1 MLAIVAFLP
10 ILATLI
16 LMLAFN
22 WPAKWCLMISWAMAC
37 ILAPTLW
44 NVEIIDVVA
53 NSILGVLSSL
63 DVLIIIF
70 GAILLMNTLKASGA
84 TAAINRGFM
93 NINPDKRV
101 QAVIIGFAFCSFI
114 EAAAGFGTPA
124 ALAGP
129 LMVSLGFPPM
139 AAAVIAL
146 ICDSVAVSF
155 GAVGTPVNQSIAIL
169 SDPKATD
176 YAIYAAHPEKYNAA
190 FGLWTAIPHAIVG
203 TFLPLLVLLITTK
216 VFGKEKSFKPAL
228 EAAPF
233 AIFAGLTLSV
243 PMLLL
248 AMFMGHDF
256 ASLLA
261 SLISIGATVVAA
273 KVGFLCPKKTW
284 DFGNKEDWNPDWLS
298 TQKVA
303 PPKESSM
310 SILKAWTPYLLIA
323 VILVVTRIPQLGV
336 KALLNGTSTSNP
348 LPGTYFS
355 INNILGRGLTYT
367 LKWAYLPGT
376 FFVVVA
382 LITTLLHGMKKKEVG
397 TAFKDTFKQISGAAI
412 AIIFGLALV
421 KVMSFD
427 PDGTGTEC
435 ISMMTEMANGL
446 ASLVNEFTFIVIS
459 PFIGVLGSFVS
470 GSNTVSNTLFTSLQY
485 LTAEKVGVATVF
497 AVAMQTVGG
506 AIGHITCIHSAV
518 AASAT
523 LGISGKEG
531 KLIKTNFPAMLIYAL
546 GVIAVF
552 LVAHFVFG
560 INPDPVVAEEVVN
573 VVA

>member
-1 MLAIVAFLP
+1 MLAIIAFLP

-22 WPAKWCLMISWAMAC
+22 WPAKWCLLISWVMSCA
-37 ILAPTLW
+37 LAFFLW
-44 NVEIIDVVA
+44 DVDA
-53 NSILGVLSSL
+53 LAIAASSILGFLSSL
-63 DVLIIIF
+63 DVLIIVL
-70 GAILLMNTLKASGA
+70 GAILVMNTLKASGA
-84 TAAINRGFM
+84 TAAINRGFI

-114 EAAAGFGTPA
+114 ESAAGFGTPA

-155 GAVGTPVNQSIAIL
+155 GAVGTPVNMSL
-169 SDPKATD
+169 SLLPAEVTT
-176 YAIYAAHPEKYNAA
+176 EA
-190 FGLWTAIPHAIVG
+190 FTAEFAFWTAVPHAVVG

-233 AIFAGLTLSV
+233 ALFAGLTFSV
-243 PMLLL
+243 PMLLI
-248 AMFMGHDF
+248 AMTMGHDF
-256 ASLLA
+256 ASLIA
-261 SLISIGATVVAA
+261 ALISIGATVVAA
-273 KVGFLCPKKTW
+273 KFGFLCPKNTW
-284 DFGNKEDWNPDWLS
+284 DFGDKKDWNPDWLA

-310 SILKAWTPYLLIA
+310 SLIKAWLPYLLIA
-323 VILVVTRIPQLGV
+323 VVLVVTRIPQLGI
-336 KALLNGTSTSNP
+336 KGILNDNP
-348 LPGTYFS
+348 LPAFVVS
-355 INNILGRGLTYT
+355 VKNILGFDALDYS

-376 FFVVVA
+376 FFIIIA
-382 LITTLLHGMKKKEVG
+382 LITTLIHGMKKSEIITAWKE
-397 TAFKDTFKQISGAAI
+397 TFAQISGAAL
-412 AIIFGLALV
+412 AIVFGLALV
-421 KVMSFD
+421 KVMSYD
-427 PDGTGTEC
+427 PDGANGPM
-435 ISMMTEMANGL
+435 ISMMTEMAQGL
-446 ASLVNEFTFIVIS
+446 SSLMNAFTFIFIS

-470 GSNTVSNTLFTSLQY
+470 GSNTVSNTLFTNLQY
-485 LTAEKVGVATVF
+485 ETAVAVGLPGVF

-506 AIGHITCIHSAV
+506 AIGNITCINNAV

-531 KLIKTNFPAMLIYAL
+531 KLIKVNFLPMLIYTLA
-546 GVIAVF
+546 VIAVF
-552 LVAHFVFG
+552 LVAHFVLR
-560 INPDPVVAEEVVN
+560 IVPVVA
-573 VVA
+573 